1 MEEKKK
7 EYPVGQVFKTYDGI
21 DVICVEDDNDD
32 DMNSCGSCIFVN
44 GRAECPLC
52 SSCLRSDRKNVIF
65 KALVEPSK
73 LKEEEP
79 KTYFEVGEEFQM
91 GLVRLRCEE
100 EEENEGVVRADELCL
115 KCFFR
120 NIHCDSVRGC
130 IGNCF
135 GEDRPDGK
143 DVVFV
148 ELK

>member
-115 KCFFR
+115 KCFSEIF
-120 NIHCDSVRGC
+120 IV
-130 IGNCF
+130 I
-135 GEDRPDGK
+135 
-143 DVVFV
+143 
-148 ELK
+148 L

>member
-1 MEEKKK
+1 MEIK
-7 EYPVGQVFKTYDGI
+7 E
-21 DVICVEDDNDD
+21 
-32 DMNSCGSCIFVN
+32 N
-44 GRAECPLC
+44 GRIEYAVAESFTASDGVEVLCEEDNRRYINCEGCYFIGKETICPLC
-52 SSCLRSDRKNVIF
+52 TKNMRSDKKNVIY
-65 KALVEPSK
+65 KVLYDPSK
-73 LKEEEP
+73 SEP

-100 EEENEGVVRADELCL
+100 EEENEEAVRADELCL
-115 KCFFR
+115 NCFFR